1 MPRFAAQLDVSGH
14 RLPGMRFYVGVL
26 VTVPLVLSG
35 CVGVSVDKV
44 EPTIPASPSGSSQV
58 GSAPDP
64 ALAKYYAQ
72 DVNWRRCS
80 PSSSFLC
87 GTINV
92 PLDYAKPDGPAIKVA
107 VLQVQSSGD
116 ARLGSLLMDPG
127 GPGGSGIEFAAAAAG
142 AFSPEIRDAYNLI
155 GLDPRGV
162 GQSTPVEC
170 LTDKQTDDLIDAPS
184 SPENQAEE
192 QEAIRVYTELGPRC
206 VKNSPQIARYM
217 DSISASKDMDVLRA
231 SLREDKLN
239 YLGYS
244 YGTFLG
250 ALYAEQ
256 FPTHVGRFVLDGA
269 LDPELD
275 NAELATGQAAAFQ
288 VELGR
293 YLDWC
298 VQQRD
303 CPLGSDRAA
312 AEARLQAF
320 VRQVADQPLA
330 AEPSRPLTESLLI
343 SAMAMSMYAPEVQWD
358 SLNRALAAGLA
369 GDGSELLA
377 LVDETTERNANG
389 TFNNNGNEAIY
400 AVNCLDRPDRYDAAQ
415 VEKLAGQWGQQW
427 PFIGDSQAWSL
438 LACDNW
444 PAPATYTPHKIVAPG
459 TPDILVI
466 GTQYDPATPYV
477 WAQAL
482 AGGLENGKLISWQ
495 GGDGHTA
502 YLRSSACVNAI
513 VNRFLLT
520 GKAPEAENTVC
531 PLTGAIPI
539 SD

>member
-1 MPRFAAQLDVSGH
+1 MRALVGALVA
-14 RLPGMRFYVGVL
+14 LPL
-26 VTVPLVLSG
+26 LLSG
-35 CVGVSVDKV
+35 CVGISVDKV

-64 ALAKYYAQ
+64 ELAKYYAQ
-72 DVNWRRCS
+72 DVNWQRCS
-80 PSSSFLC
+80 QSSSFLC
-87 GTINV
+87 ATISV
-92 PLDYAKPDGPAIKVA
+92 PLDYANPAGPAIKVA

-116 ARLGSLLMDPG
+116 ARLGSLLTDPG
-127 GPGGSGIEFAAAAAG
+127 GPGGSGIEFVTAAAG

-162 GQSTPVEC
+162 GKSTPVEC
-170 LTDKQTDDLIDAPS
+170 LTDAQTDELIDAPS
-184 SPENQAEE
+184 SPENQAQK
-192 QEAIRVYTELGPRC
+192 QEAIKVYTDLGPRC
-206 VKNSPQIARYM
+206 IKNSPQITRFM

-231 SLREDKLN
+231 ALREDKLN

-256 FPTHVGRFVLDGA
+256 FPSHVGRFVLDGA
-269 LDPELD
+269 MDPALN

-320 VRQVADQPLA
+320 VRQVAEKPLA
-330 AEPSRPLTESLLI
+330 AEPGRPLTESLLI
-343 SAMAMSMYAPEVQWD
+343 SAMAMSMYAPEVQW
-358 SLNRALAAGLA
+358 SALNKALSAGLN

-400 AVNCLDRPDRYDAAQ
+400 AVNCLDRPDRYDTAQ
-415 VEKLAGQWGQQW
+415 VEKLADQWGQQW

-466 GTQYDPATPYV
+466 GNQYDPATPYV
-477 WAQAL
+477 WAEAL
-482 AGGLENGKLISWQ
+482 AGGLENGKLITWQ

-502 YLRSSACVNAI
+502 YLRSSVCVNDI

-520 GKAPEAENTVC
+520 GKAPEAKNTVC
-531 PLTGAIPI
+531 PLTGATPI